1 MNDDD
6 LVELNETGIAGV
18 RANQAKS
25 CKTFGNYL
33 SSVTC
38 ILITHNLQKN
48 VLNIATYPIA
58 LFVLNVIDVN
68 VV

>member
-38 ILITHNLQKN
+38 ILITHNLQE
-48 VLNIATYPIA
+48 T
-58 LFVLNVIDVN
+58 F
-68 VV
+68 